1 MIDFEQARKAMVDNQ
16 LRTSAITDRR
26 LLGAMGSVPRERFVP
41 ETRQSLAYIDEQ
53 HVYPGPLGRALAP
66 AAPFARLVQL
76 AAISEADTVLDVGCT
91 TGYSSTVLAALA
103 ARVVALEAEP
113 ALADAARANLSALG
127 VANAEVVTGPLEA
140 GAPQRGPYDAI
151 VLEGAVA
158 QVPDALL
165 RQLREGGR
173 LVAYVLT
180 RGIAVANVF
189 VRSGD
194 DFQPRAEFDAAVP
207 LLTRQAPREEFVF

>member
-41 ETRQSLAYIDEQ
+41 ATRQSLAYIDEQ

-113 ALADAARANLSALG
+113 ALADAARY
-127 VANAEVVTGPLEA
+127 
-140 GAPQRGPYDAI
+140 RD
-151 VLEGAVA
+151 
-158 QVPDALL
+158 
-165 RQLREGGR
+165 RRGGR
-173 LVAYVLT
+173 GTGVPAQHGWLAADPLFP
-180 RGIAVANVF
+180 A
-189 VRSGD
+189 RSL
-194 DFQPRAEFDAAVP
+194 R
-207 LLTRQAPREEFVF
+207 